1 MKTISF
7 FFILAGLAMA
17 QPAFVFSAETNGV
30 AANVRLPVELEDFL
44 KNADE
49 FTLFSL
55 NPDPDFEHK
64 STNTFLN
71 HVILGQVK
79 IKRPA
84 TRTALIAALNDGIA
98 RNQRDLPPGVSFA
111 LPNCFNPRHGIRAKK
126 GDEIVEFLICFECS
140 QIQVSSNKGKSWFFI
155 TAKKSAAVFNSVLKK
170 NGVPLPEN

>member
-1 MKTISF
+1 MT
-7 FFILAGLAMA
+7 
-17 QPAFVFSAETNGV
+17 QPAFVFSAETNGI

-64 STNTFLN
+64 STNTFQN
-71 HVILGQVK
+71 HVILGQIK
-79 IKRPA
+79 IKRST
-84 TRTALIAALNDGIA
+84 TRASLIAALDDGIGA
-98 RNQRDLPPGVSFA
+98 DELHIPGVNYD

-126 GDEIVEFLICFECS
+126 GDETVEFLICFECS

-155 TAKKSAAVFNSVLKK
+155 TTKKPAAVFNSILKK
-170 NGVPLPEN
+170 NGVPLLEN